1 MEKETFFELERADRE
16 SVIRAAA
23 QMSGRAPH
31 LLEKDVWVVWTLNVL
46 FESRFGPYLVFKGG
60 TSLSKVHKA
69 IDRFSEDVDVTYD
82 IRELVPSAKDRP
94 DALPET
100 SSKARKW
107 TDLVSEALPHWVD
120 DEMAPLIRAAL
131 ERRNLLA
138 KVEVKGSN
146 IEIHYENVV
155 DGYEYVRPRIL
166 LEFGGRSTG
175 EPCDEHDVECDAA
188 AHLPDIVFPT
198 ARPRTMRAER
208 TFWEKA
214 TAVHGF
220 CIGGRLP
227 GDAIARH
234 WLDVH
239 HLAAVG
245 VAARAAADA
254 DLAQQVADHKRL
266 FFKVTTPSGPV
277 DYRIAI
283 GGGLVLTPD
292 AEKLPLLADDYARM
306 IDARLPNG
314 ETAPSFEDLMASCA
328 RIAADVN
335 EITGKKQS

>member
-1 MEKETFFELERADRE
+1 M
-16 SVIRAAA
+16 
-23 QMSGRAPH
+23 
-31 LLEKDVWVVWTLNVL
+31 WVVWTLNVL
-46 FESRFGPYLVFKGG
+46 FESRFGPHLVFKGG

-100 SSKARKW
+100 SSKARRW
-107 TDLVSEALPHWVD
+107 ADLVSEALPRWVA

-131 ERRNLLA
+131 ERQNLPA
-138 KVEVKGSN
+138 TIEVKSAD

-175 EPCDEHDVECDAA
+175 EPCDEHNVECDAA
-188 AHLPDIVFPT
+188 AYVPEVAFPT

-234 WLDVH
+234 WLDIH

-245 VAARAAADA
+245 MAARAAADA
-254 DLAQQVADHKRL
+254 DLARQVADHKQL
-266 FFKVTTPSGPV
+266 FFRVSTPTGPV
-277 DYRIAI
+277 DYNAAI
-283 GGGLVLTPD
+283 SGGLILTPD
-292 AEKLPLLADDYARM
+292 AERLPLLADDYAQM

-335 EITGKKQS
+335 GVTREDRD